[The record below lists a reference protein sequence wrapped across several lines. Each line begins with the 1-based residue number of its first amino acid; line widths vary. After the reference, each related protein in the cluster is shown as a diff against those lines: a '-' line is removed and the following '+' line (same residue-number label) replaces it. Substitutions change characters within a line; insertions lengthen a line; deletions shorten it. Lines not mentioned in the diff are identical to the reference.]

1 MNEDRFNYSKTRHP
15 LTNDIMWKI
24 EDISLALGGVS
35 SLINTFISQY
45 PKQNYS
51 LSIFDINTSKT
62 IEISCDIAEIPQI
75 VEYIYQTEKGTPLSF
90 IGVNSLS
97 ESYVVGMSIS
107 RGRIDFGSYKAI
119 DGKLERY

>member
-62 IEISCDIAEIPQI
+62 IEISC
-75 VEYIYQTEKGTPLSF
+75 
-90 IGVNSLS
+90 
-97 ESYVVGMSIS
+97 
-107 RGRIDFGSYKAI
+107 
-119 DGKLERY
+119 